1 MSPGRTGGL
10 RAHRVDG
17 VCGPFAAPSDGATQV
32 AANRRMIDMRRV
44 TAPARTHPMN
54 PFRKAA
60 KPESSGLRTI
70 VVPLFTSALTRAGTA
85 GRRTHTPKT
94 AAGVGA
100 RTDAVEPDRS
110 A

>member
-1 MSPGRTGGL
+1 M
-10 RAHRVDG
+10 
-17 VCGPFAAPSDGATQV
+17 
-32 AANRRMIDMRRV
+32 
-44 TAPARTHPMN
+44 
-54 PFRKAA
+54 
-60 KPESSGLRTI
+60 
-70 VVPLFTSALTRAGTA
+70 PLFTSALTRAGTA

>member
-1 MSPGRTGGL
+1 
-10 RAHRVDG
+10 
-17 VCGPFAAPSDGATQV
+17 
-32 AANRRMIDMRRV
+32 
-44 TAPARTHPMN
+44 MN

-70 VVPLFTSALTRAGTA
+70 AVPLFTSALTRAGTA
-85 GRRTHTPKT
+85 GRRTHTPET